1 VIHRRLAVAFA
12 AGLLVVAACSGGTAA
27 PPSFDPSAPC
37 AGADEQVMA
46 GAYPNLETV
55 LPAALAGVVPTN
67 RESGRYCSRT
77 TLGALVDKGIVE
89 AHFGAVTWDRGGGKA
104 ISLVLFEANGLTA
117 DALFE
122 SYQNAAAANSKIHD
136 LRASTLTINGLAARR
151 IDFLNGDSSFQAV
164 IVWSGDGPG
173 RVRVA
178 LSADLTTDEV
188 QAALDA
194 FH

>member
-1 VIHRRLAVAFA
+1 M
-12 AGLLVVAACSGGTAA
+12 VVAACSGGTTA

-46 GAYPNLETV
+46 GAYPALEGA
-55 LPAALAGVVPTN
+55 LPTALGGVAPTN

-77 TLGALVDKGIVE
+77 TLGALVDAGIDE

-104 ISLVLFEANGLTA
+104 ISLVLFEAHGLTA
-117 DALFE
+117 DALFN
-122 SYQNAAAANSKIHD
+122 SYQTAAAANSKIHD
-136 LRASTLTINGLAARR
+136 LRASTPTIGGVAARR
-151 IDFLNGDSSFQAV
+151 MDFLNGDSSFQAV
-164 IVWSGDGPG
+164 IVWPGDGPG

-178 LSADLTTDEV
+178 LSADLVNDEI

-194 FH
+194 FR